1 MVHPV
6 TTKLE
11 DARALVLARV
21 EQLAVETQRV
31 PVIQA
36 MGRISAENVRSP
48 IDLPRTDNA
57 AVDGFAVHADRLA
70 EQPDTPLK
78 IVGMARAGHPFAGRV
93 APGEAV
99 RIYTGAVIPE
109 GPDCILM
116 HEDCTDNGDSVI
128 CGKILARGT
137 NIRPRGENLAAGE
150 TVAEK
155 GQRITAADMGQLAA
169 SGQAE
174 IQVYRRLKVAIY
186 STGDEIIETGQNL
199 RDGQIY
205 DSNRAILTGLLADE
219 NVEQIDGGI
228 VADQKQALI
237 AAYQQGLAKA
247 DIIISS
253 GGASDGVE
261 DHTQS
266 ALAALGAECLFWRL
280 AMKPGRPMA
289 VAKKDSQM
297 IFCLPGNPVAAFV
310 CFKLLVAPVIDS
322 LSGRVPRELLKIQV
336 AAGFEH
342 KKRAGRA
349 EFLRARLSVD
359 NKGCQ
364 QIILY
369 GRKGAGVISSL
380 AGADGL
386 VEIPFDCEGVRT
398 GDMLDFIPF
407 QEQAL

>member
-6 TTKLE
+6 TTRLE
-11 DARALVLARV
+11 DARALVLARA
-21 EQLAVETQRV
+21 EQLAVETEKV
-31 PVIQA
+31 PVMQA
-36 MGRISAENVRSP
+36 MGRITAKQVLSL
-48 IDLPRTDNA
+48 IDLPQTDNA

-70 EQPDTPLK
+70 EQPDAPLK
-78 IVGMARAGHPFAGRV
+78 IVGMARAGHPFTGRV
-93 APGEAV
+93 EPGEAV
-99 RIYTGAVIPE
+99 RIYTGAIVPQ

-116 HEDCTDNGDSVI
+116 HEDCTDKGDSVI

-150 TVAEK
+150 CVATK
-155 GQRITAADMGQLAA
+155 GHKITAADMGQLAA
-169 SGQAE
+169 SGQSE

-186 STGDEIIETGQNL
+186 STGDEIIETGAKLQE
-199 RDGQIY
+199 GQIY
-205 DSNRAILTGLLADE
+205 DSNRAILAGLLAHE
-219 NVEQIDGGI
+219 EVEQIDCGI

-237 AAYQQGLAKA
+237 SAYTQGLAEA

-253 GGASDGVE
+253 GGASDGIE
-261 DHTQS
+261 DHSQS

-289 VAKKDSQM
+289 IAKKDSQM

-322 LSGRVPRELLKIQV
+322 LSGRVPRELLKVRV
-336 AAGFEH
+336 AAGFELR
-342 KKRAGRA
+342 KRSGRA
-349 EFLRARLSVD
+349 EYLRARLSID
-359 NKGCQ
+359 ATGEQ
-364 QIILY
+364 QITLH

-380 AGADGL
+380 TGADGL
-386 VEIPFDCEGVRT
+386 VEIPFDCEGVRI

>member
-6 TTKLE
+6 TTRLE
-11 DARALVLARV
+11 DARALVLARAA
-21 EQLAVETQRV
+21 QLAVETQKV
-31 PVIQA
+31 PVMQA
-36 MGRISAENVRSP
+36 MGRISAERVLSL

-70 EQPDTPLK
+70 KKPDAPLK
-78 IVGMARAGHPFAGRV
+78 IVGMARAGHPFTGIV
-93 APGEAV
+93 EPGQAV
-99 RIYTGAVIPE
+99 RIYTGAMVPE

-150 TVAEK
+150 CVAEK

-186 STGDEIIETGQNL
+186 STGDEIIETGQKL
-199 RDGQIY
+199 QDGQIY
-205 DSNRAILTGLLADE
+205 DSNRAILAGLLAHE

-237 AAYQQGLAKA
+237 SAYKQGLADA
-247 DIIISS
+247 DIVISS
-253 GGASDGVE
+253 GGASDGIE
-261 DHTQS
+261 DHSQS

-289 VAKKDSQM
+289 VAEKDGQM

-310 CFKLLVAPVIDS
+310 CFKLLVAPVIDM
-322 LSGRVPRELLKIQV
+322 LSGRVPRDLLKV
-336 AAGFEH
+336 RLAAGFEH

-349 EFLRARLSVD
+349 EYLRARLSTD
-359 NKGCQ
+359 DTGRQ
-364 QIILY
+364 QITLH

-380 AGADGL
+380 TGADGL
-386 VEIPFDCEGVRT
+386 VEIPFDCEGVCT
-398 GDMLDFIPF
+398 GDMLSFIPF